1 MVFDKKNARFLSMI
15 GHRGTFSVIMTEL
28 AEQLDDL
35 IVMTADMGYLTGLD
49 RFKKKYPGQF
59 YNVGIAEQNMIG
71 IAAGLA
77 KVGHTVFA
85 TTYANFITMRSYE
98 QIRLNLGYMKLN
110 VKLVGTGAGLSMGM
124 SGNSHYGLEDIAL
137 MRAIPNM
144 MVISPADGIEIAKTM
159 EAVAEYQGPAYI
171 RLSGTLNQPIVYRED
186 YEFKL
191 GKALILK
198 EGSDLTIVGTG
209 TMVYECLKA
218 AEILEEEG
226 ISVRVINMHT
236 IKPLDTQ
243 VIDKALE
250 ETKLIVTVEE
260 HSIIGGLG
268 SAVAEYKSTIS
279 TRVTQLKIG
288 LPDEFG
294 TVGDYKYLLEYY
306 GLTSKQIAQSI
317 KERYKAL

>member
-1 MVFDKKNARFLSMI
+1 MIFDKKNARFLSML
-15 GHRGTFSVIMTEL
+15 GHRGTFSIIMAEL
-28 AEQLDDL
+28 AEQMDDL

-49 RFKKKYPGQF
+49 RFKKKYPTQF

-71 IAAGLA
+71 IASGLA
-77 KVGHTVFA
+77 KCGHTVFA

-110 VKLVGTGAGLSMGM
+110 VKVVGTGGGVSMGM

-159 EAVAEYQGPAYI
+159 IAVAKYEGPVYI
-171 RLSGTLNQPIVYRED
+171 RLSGELNQPIVYRND
-186 YEFKL
+186 YEFEL
-191 GKALILK
+191 GKAITLK
-198 EGSDLTIVGTG
+198 EGSDLTIIGTG

-218 AEILEEEG
+218 AGILEEQG
-226 ISVRVINMHT
+226 ISVRVVNMHT

-243 VIDKALE
+243 VIEKAIK

-260 HSIIGGLG
+260 HSIVGGLG
-268 SAVAEYKSTIS
+268 SAVADYKSTVG
-279 TRVTQLKIG
+279 TMVPQLKVG

-294 TVGDYKYLLEYY
+294 IVGDYKYLLEHY
-306 GLTSKQIAQSI
+306 GLTAKQIAQSV
-317 KERYKAL
+317 KEMYKTL